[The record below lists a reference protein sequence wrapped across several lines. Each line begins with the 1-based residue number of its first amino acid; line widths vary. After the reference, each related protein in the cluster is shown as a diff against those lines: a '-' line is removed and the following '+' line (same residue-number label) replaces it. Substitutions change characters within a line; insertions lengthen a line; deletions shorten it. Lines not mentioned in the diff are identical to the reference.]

1 MLETYVLLTVSS
13 CLEII
18 KGISEA
24 SENRENLMWEMFKPS
39 IIVLRTCIFTYFITV
54 THKVIYYMSRL
65 WAIRHWKVLCMLIC
79 FGCKNLDW
87 WYIDASGVEF
97 VVVAVTVVIVNVAVR
112 GGAVVLARK
121 YTRTRTLTK
130 CLIACLYFVSF
141 VICVEHNVYSV
152 KRACWNQSS
161 KTVLFG
167 LQMTF
172 RDRAEKKEPSASS
185 FKIKQMALMWKN
197 CTLRCFF
204 RKRGKQWNTDAG
216 KIQKSCLNYE
226 QESKPLNDSSGFV
239 YSVSME
245 TISTPI

>member
-39 IIVLRTCIFTYFITV
+39 IIVLRTCIFTHFITV
-54 THKVIYYMSRL
+54 THKAIYYMSRL

-185 FKIKQMALMWKN
+185 FKIQQMALMWKKLHN
-197 CTLRCFF
+197 KVFF
-204 RKRGKQWNTDAG
+204 SNKRKTVEHRRPQNTEIML
-216 KIQKSCLNYE
+216 KLWTREHITERLIRFCLFCKHGN
-226 QESKPLNDSSGFV
+226 N
-239 YSVSME
+239 
-245 TISTPI
+245 